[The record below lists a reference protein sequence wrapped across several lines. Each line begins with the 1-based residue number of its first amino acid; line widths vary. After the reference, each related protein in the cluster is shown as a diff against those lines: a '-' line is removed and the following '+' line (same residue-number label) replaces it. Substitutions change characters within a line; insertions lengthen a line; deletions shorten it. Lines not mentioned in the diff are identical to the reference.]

1 MVGAD
6 VLVSD
11 LDYEEVKEDLKDECD
26 KAAQAPQAV
35 LQVGGNSHTRWIYVI
50 RFALV
55 EPPGLGVSLTLD
67 VWS

>member
-35 LQVGGNSHTRWIYVI
+35 LQVGTYMWAWWM
-50 RFALV
+50 F
-55 EPPGLGVSLTLD
+55 TLLL
-67 VWS
+67 SCGCLENP